1 MKGCDPMFLAA
12 AMKQEDVFKSMRDN
26 VGGSVD
32 PKLFYVL
39 GLAAAA
45 FVLLMVVI
53 NSMKN
58 RQSRPRAV
66 NHQGKLMKEL
76 IKKVALKGGEVKQLK
91 TMAAEQGCT
100 SPLTLV
106 LCPSL
111 LAKGMNT
118 KGKADKRVVMG
129 VAKKMGILKKK

>member
-1 MKGCDPMFLAA
+1 MILAA
-12 AMKQEDVFKSMRDN
+12 TVRQEDVFKSISDN
-26 VGGSVD
+26 VGGSTD
-32 PKLFYVL
+32 PKFFYI
-39 GLAAAA
+39 LALAGAG
-45 FVLLMVVI
+45 FVLLLIVV
-53 NSMKN
+53 NSFKN
-58 RQSRPRAV
+58 RQARPRAV
-66 NHQGKLMKEL
+66 NHQGKLLKEL
-76 IKKVALKGGEVKQLK
+76 LKKIPLKGGEVKQLK
-91 TMAAEQGCT
+91 AMANEQGCA

>member
-1 MKGCDPMFLAA
+1 MILAA
-12 AMKQEDVFKSMRDN
+12 TPRQEDVFKSISDN
-26 VGGSVD
+26 VGGSTD
-32 PKLFYVL
+32 PKFFYI
-39 GLAAAA
+39 LALAGTA
-45 FVLLMVVI
+45 FVLLLIVV
-53 NSMKN
+53 NSFKN
-58 RQSRPRAV
+58 RQARPRAV
-66 NHQGKLMKEL
+66 NHQGKLLKEL
-76 IKKVALKGGEVKQLK
+76 LKKIPLKGGEVKQLK
-91 TMAAEQGCT
+91 AMASEQGCA